1 MILNFF
7 FFLEEHDSVAL
18 FFFLNGYIEEIIEE
32 NPEMET
38 IVNARGGLP
47 VTMDDWYDW
56 LRDEVVGIGMTAEEE
71 EVIRSNFELISFF
84 VYFLIFFWFFCLI
97 SSFFSS
103 LFLFFSFLFLVFFLF
118 FENFRENGFF
128 LLRVL

>member
-71 EVIRSNFELISFF
+71 EVIRSNFELISYCLFFDFFLVFLFNFFFFFFSLFIFF
-84 VYFLIFFWFFCLI
+84 VFV
-97 SSFFSS
+97 FS
-103 LFLFFSFLFLVFFLF
+103 FFSFL
-118 FENFRENGFF
+118 
-128 LLRVL
+128 

>member
-1 MILNFF
+1 MVTFYSYFFFKSDFKFF

-18 FFFLNGYIEEIIEE
+18 YFFLNGYIEEIIEE
-32 NPEMET
+32 NPEMEN
-38 IVNARGGLP
+38 IVNSRGGLP
-47 VTMDDWYDW
+47 VTMDDWFDW

-84 VYFLIFFWFFCLI
+84 VYFLIFFWLFWLV

-103 LFLFFSFLFLVFFLF
+103 LF
-118 FENFRENGFF
+118 
-128 LLRVL
+128 

>member
-1 MILNFF
+1 
-7 FFLEEHDSVAL
+7 
-18 FFFLNGYIEEIIEE
+18 
-32 NPEMET
+32 MET

-47 VTMDDWYDW
+47 VTMDDWFDW
-56 LRDEVVGIGMTAEEE
+56 LCDEVVGIGMTAEEE

-103 LFLFFSFLFLVFFLF
+103 LF
-118 FENFRENGFF
+118 
-128 LLRVL
+128 